1 MMQKTILL
9 NWKSNK
15 NIIEAEYWVNNF
27 PKDLLLKHPGI
38 KLLIAPPYPFL
49 SQMKRLI
56 DHQHLP
62 ISLAVQDISAY
73 GSGAY
78 TGEVSVKNLEFLGV
92 EAAIIGHSERR
103 RLFHENSQLI
113 AGKVQK
119 AIEANLDVVLCLDE
133 TDFPEQAKLLTNSE
147 KAKISIAYEP
157 IAAIG
162 SGQAVKTILVEKFF
176 TKLRQHFPHNPLIYG
191 GSVNAN
197 NINDFLA
204 ISDGVL
210 VSSAA
215 LELADLLILIQAIAD

>member
-1 MMQKTILL
+1 MQKTILL
-9 NWKSNK
+9 NWKANK
-15 NIIEAEYWVNNF
+15 NIIEAEYWINNF
-27 PKDLLLKHPGI
+27 PKDLLSKHSDI

-56 DHQHLP
+56 DHQQLP

-73 GSGAY
+73 GPGAY
-78 TGEVSVKNLEFLGV
+78 TGEISAKNLEFLGI

-103 RLFHENSQLI
+103 RLFGESSQLV
-113 AGKVQK
+113 ASKVQK
-119 AIEANLDVVLCLDE
+119 AVEAGLEVVLCLDE
-133 TDFPEQAKLLTNSE
+133 TDFPEQAKLLTKTE
-147 KAKISIAYEP
+147 RAKISVAYEP
-157 IAAIG
+157 VSAIG
-162 SGQAVKTILVEKFF
+162 SGQAIKPILVKKFF
-176 TKLRQHFPHNPLIYG
+176 SKLRQYFPHNPLIYG

-215 LELADLLILIQAIAD
+215 LELADLLILIQAITD

>member
-1 MMQKTILL
+1 MQKIVLL

-27 PKDLLLKHPGI
+27 PKDLLLKRSDI
-38 KLLIAPPYPFL
+38 KLAIAPPYPFI

-56 DHQHLP
+56 DHQQLP

-73 GSGAY
+73 GPGAY
-78 TGEVSVKNLEFLGV
+78 TGEISAKNLEFLGV
-92 EAAIIGHSERR
+92 EIAIIGHSERR
-103 RLFHENSQLI
+103 RLFHENSQTV
-113 AGKVQK
+113 ADKVQR
-119 AIEANLDVVLCLDE
+119 AIEAELDVVLCLDE
-133 TDFPEQAKLLTNSE
+133 TDFPEQAKLLTSTE
-147 KAKISIAYEP
+147 KAQLSIAYEP
-157 IAAIG
+157 VAAIG
-162 SGQAVKTILVEKFF
+162 SGQAVKPSLVKEFF
-176 TKLRQHFPHNPLIYG
+176 GKLRQEFSQNPLIYG

-215 LELADLLILIQAIAD
+215 LELADFANLIQAIAD